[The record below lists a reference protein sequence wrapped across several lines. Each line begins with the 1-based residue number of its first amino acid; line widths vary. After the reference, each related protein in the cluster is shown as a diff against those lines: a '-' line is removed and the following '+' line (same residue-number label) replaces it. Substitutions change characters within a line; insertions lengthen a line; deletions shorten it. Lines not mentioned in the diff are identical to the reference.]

1 MIMMIGGRRGCGKTT
16 SLIKRASKE
25 NLYIVCATK
34 QRAKYVVDK
43 ARTMGLDIPFPIT
56 ISELPLN
63 RYMKEVLVD
72 DSEDV
77 LSALIGRKVVGAS
90 TSLELKSL

>member
-1 MIMMIGGRRGCGKTT
+1 MMIGGRRGCGKTT
-16 SLIKRASKE
+16 SLIKRASEE
-25 NLYIVCATK
+25 NLYIVCASK

-56 ISELPLN
+56 VSELPLHG
-63 RYMKEVLVD
+63 YIKEVLVD

-77 LSALIGRKVVGAS
+77 LSALINRKVIGAS
-90 TSLELKSL
+90 TSMELKPL